1 MTCASCVERIEK
13 VLSRQDGVV
22 RASVSLT
29 ANSALVRTTLSDDEP
44 LISAIGRAGYGAR
57 ARVETAPDVAPPWS
71 PRRLQVAALLTYVI
85 VCMTFAFDRGR
96 AVLLVTGILATPVQ
110 LYAGWPFLR
119 GAWTAARHGAAT
131 MDTLIAVG
139 SLAAY
144 LYSVWSLLDDRTD
157 AYFETSAVIITL
169 VLLGKYLEARVR
181 RRAGDAAR
189 TLLERGAKDATV
201 LRDGAQHRVP
211 VDALRVGDMVV
222 VLPGQKVPADGVVR
236 DGTSWVDL
244 SMLTGESSPADVA
257 PGSPVVGASLNGR
270 GRLVVE
276 ITGVGSG
283 TKLAEIV
290 RLLRS
295 AQASKPPIQRLA
307 DRISAAFVPRVLA
320 LAAGVAVFGSLL
332 FYDGVHT
339 ALLRATALL
348 LVACPCALGLATP
361 AAIMAGSGRAAE
373 LGILFKGGEVF
384 EAARRIDTIVLD
396 KTGTLTEG
404 RMSLTD
410 VIAAQGVG
418 PDELV
423 SLAAAAERGSEHPIA
438 RAVEDG
444 ARDRTLSVP
453 EATSFDVQPGAG
465 ARATVDGRAVRI
477 GRPDGLPPEL
487 AAQAADLAGRGRTV
501 VAVWRDGTPVGILGV
516 VDRLKPT
523 ARETVERLVG
533 SGVEVH
539 MVTGDRRETAA
550 ALAAEAGIDR
560 VAAEVFPEGKV
571 EEVRRLQAEGKRVAF
586 VGDGINDAPALAQAD
601 LGIALGTGT
610 DVAIEAGDVMILGG
624 DPRAAADTLSLARKT
639 YWVIGQ
645 NLAWA
650 FAYNG
655 LMIPLA
661 IIGRLTPVTAA
672 AAMALSSVTVVTNA
686 LRLRVFARGSDRQ
699 EEGPF
704 AHETPGELLA
714 RLGVQLD
721 GRIGQAA

>member
-1 MTCASCVERIEK
+1 
-13 VLSRQDGVV
+13 
-22 RASVSLT
+22 
-29 ANSALVRTTLSDDEP
+29 
-44 LISAIGRAGYGAR
+44 
-57 ARVETAPDVAPPWS
+57 
-71 PRRLQVAALLTYVI
+71 
-85 VCMTFAFDRGR
+85 MTFAFDRGR

-539 MVTGDRRETAA
+539 MVT
-550 ALAAEAGIDR
+550 
-560 VAAEVFPEGKV
+560 EGKV